1 MSLSGSSLFSS
12 GSPAPQLLSYLLPK
26 LLDGDF
32 RLENPADAL
41 APVLL
46 QALHLAFHLVL
57 ARRAGRV
64 EEVHV
69 ALRGGEVALEA
80 AQLGF
85 EVVV

>member
-1 MSLSGSSLFSS
+1 MFSS
-12 GSPAPQLLSYLLPK
+12 SSPAPQLLSYLLPE
-26 LLDGDF
+26 LLNCDF
-32 RLENPADAL
+32 RLENPTDAL

-46 QALHLAFHLVL
+46 QPLHLAFHLVL
-57 ARRAGRV
+57 AGRACGV

-80 AQLGF
+80 AQLGL

>member
-1 MSLSGSSLFSS
+1 MLSSGSS
-12 GSPAPQLLSYLLPK
+12 APQLLSYLLPE

-46 QALHLAFHLVL
+46 QALHLALDLVL
-57 ARRAGRV
+57 AGRACCV

-80 AQLGF
+80 A
-85 EVVV
+85 

>member
-1 MSLSGSSLFSS
+1 MLSS

-26 LLDGDF
+26 FLDGDF

-57 ARRAGRV
+57 ARRACGV

-69 ALRGGEVALEA
+69 AFCFGEIALQT
-80 AQLGF
+80 AQLGL

>member
-1 MSLSGSSLFSS
+1 MLCS
-12 GSPAPQLLSYLLPK
+12 GSPVPQLLSYLLPK
-26 LLDGDF
+26 FLDSDF

-46 QALHLAFHLVL
+46 QPLHLAFHLVL
-57 ARRAGRV
+57 AGRACCV

-80 AQLGF
+80 AQLGL